1 MAGVRGEIRLEDI
14 RADHDH
20 SATLAQNSQ
29 KWKCLF
35 HFSEMSDGSSG
46 RRMGRLL

>member
-1 MAGVRGEIRLEDI
+1 MAGVRGEIRLDDI

-20 SATLAQNSQ
+20 PATLAQNSH

-35 HFSEMSDGSSG
+35 HFPEMPDGSSG
-46 RRMGRLL
+46 QEIG